1 MSIAIKSYATSF
13 RVRRHSTG
21 TYILRRMV
29 VALMFVA
36 FAVGLSFVISD
47 TSAAADQGA
56 LISLSAARFV
66 IALPTDT
73 MWTIA
78 QRVDPYANVTQL
90 VDQMVLLNGGT
101 VTPGQKIQIP

>member
-1 MSIAIKSYATSF
+1 
-13 RVRRHSTG
+13 
-21 TYILRRMV
+21 MV

-56 LISLSAARFV
+56 LIRLSAARFV

>member
-1 MSIAIKSYATSF
+1 
-13 RVRRHSTG
+13 
-21 TYILRRMV
+21 MV

>member
-1 MSIAIKSYATSF
+1 MSIAIKTYATSF
-13 RVRRHSTG
+13 RVRPHSTG

-56 LISLSAARFV
+56 LTSLSAARFV

>member
-1 MSIAIKSYATSF
+1 MSVVINSYATSF
-13 RVRRHSTG
+13 RVRSHSPN
-21 TYILRRMV
+21 TYIRRRV
-29 VALMFVA
+29 VVSLMFVA
-36 FAVGLSFVISD
+36 LAVGLSFVISD
-47 TSAAADQGA
+47 TTAAADQGS
-56 LISLSAARFV
+56 LSSLSAARFV